1 MMQLNSIRYI
11 KVFPV
16 TSITNCGYGPGKPLF
31 GLQKFYTLFYKHYL
45 HQYSHV
51 LVVRSFLSSWI
62 NSVCELLETMH

>member
-16 TSITNCGYGPGKPLF
+16 TSITDCGYGPGKPLF

-51 LVVRSFLSSWI
+51 QV
-62 NSVCELLETMH
+62 